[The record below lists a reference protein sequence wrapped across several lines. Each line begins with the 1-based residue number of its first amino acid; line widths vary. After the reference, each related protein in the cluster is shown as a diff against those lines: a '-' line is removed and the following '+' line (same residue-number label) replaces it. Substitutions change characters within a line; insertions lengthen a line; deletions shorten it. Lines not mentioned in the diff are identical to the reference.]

1 MVLIW
6 NELARGDP
14 ELCAVMVAFN
24 SVLQIV
30 LYAPLSIFYLNV
42 RGSLCMYVLPLIR
55 CAVSLLVLC
64 LSATGGII
72 CWVLISC
79 CG

>member
-24 SVLQIV
+24 SVLQV
-30 LYAPLSIFYLNV
+30 LLYAPLSLLYLQV
-42 RGSLCMYVLPLIR
+42 SMELKVSPPARSFAPLK
-55 CAVSLLVLC
+55 AQ
-64 LSATGGII
+64 
-72 CWVLISC
+72 
-79 CG
+79 